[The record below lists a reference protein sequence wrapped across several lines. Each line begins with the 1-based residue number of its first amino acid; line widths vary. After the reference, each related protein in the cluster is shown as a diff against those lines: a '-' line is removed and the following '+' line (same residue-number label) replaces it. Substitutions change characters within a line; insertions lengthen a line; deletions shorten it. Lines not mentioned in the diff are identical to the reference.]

1 MTAFACERARCE
13 HGEVICEIR
22 SVNHRF
28 LDVTVRLPEGM
39 GTLEHT
45 LRQRLIEAL
54 DRGKVDCQ
62 VTVRRSDAQGHLAV
76 DLALAT
82 ELVRSA
88 EAVQAAH
95 PGLAPLALA
104 DILRWPGVV
113 QAPATPFWEGAIM
126 TAAQDALASFLSH
139 REREGGRLATGL
151 DERLEQILVRL
162 ETLKPLV
169 LAAQDRLRER
179 LRARVKA
186 LDVSL
191 DPARLEQEVVL
202 QAQRSDVA
210 EECDRLAVHVAEVR
224 SALGSGGPVGRRLD
238 FLMQEMNREANT
250 LASKSPTVEIT
261 SEAVA
266 IKVVIEQMREQVQ
279 NIE

>member
-1 MTAFACERARCE
+1 MTAFAREQARCE
-13 HGEVICEIR
+13 HGEVVCEIR

-28 LDVTVRLPEGM
+28 LDISVRLPEGM
-39 GTLEHT
+39 GALEHL
-45 LRQRLIEAL
+45 LRHRLVEAL

-62 VTVRRSDAQGHLAV
+62 VTVRRKEGPGRVAV
-76 DLALAT
+76 DSALVA
-82 ELVRSA
+82 ELVRAA
-88 EAVQAAH
+88 EAVHMAH
-95 PGLAPLALA
+95 PGLGPLALA
-104 DILRWPGVV
+104 DVLRWPGVI
-113 QAPATPFWEGAIM
+113 QAPPAPLWESAIM
-126 TAAQDALASFLSH
+126 TAAQGALASLVSH
-139 REREGGRLATGL
+139 RQREGDRLAAGL
-151 DERLEQILVRL
+151 VERSEQILARL

-169 LAAQDRLRER
+169 LAASDRLRER

-202 QAQRSDVA
+202 QTQRSDIA
-210 EECDRLAVHVAEVR
+210 EEFDRLGVHVAEVR
-224 SALGSGGPVGRRLD
+224 SALGGGGPVGRRLD

-250 LASKSPTVEIT
+250 LASKSPSAEIT